1 MPPDPPARIA
11 RGTPAFRRINL
22 ALLAAGFATFALLY
36 AVQPLL
42 PIFAATF
49 RVTAAASSL
58 ALSSTTS
65 VLAVALLFAS
75 SLSEAVGRRPVMLAA
90 LFGASLLTLASAA
103 APGWPAF
110 LLIRTLEGIAFSG
123 LPAVAMAYVAEE
135 VDPRS
140 AGHAMGLYI
149 AGSAFGGMAGR
160 VIAGLISDA
169 ATWRTAIAAIGVI
182 GLACAI
188 LFARLLPPSRNFTPR
203 PLRLHSLLDAFARH
217 LHDPALRRLFMLGF
231 TLMGGFVTAYNYF
244 GFRLLAP
251 PFRLSQAA
259 VGLISTLYLTG
270 IVTSAAAGRLGDR
283 YGRARLL
290 LPATALMLA
299 GALLTLPTALPAI
312 LLGLALLTAA
322 FFAAHSLASAA
333 VARQAKVAPA
343 QASSLYLFAYYM
355 GSSLAGSAGGVA
367 YHHFGWPGV
376 VAVIAA
382 LLLTAC
388 AVAWQVLRSPASTP
402 PPAAPTSPL
411 DVHADPALAPRP
423 RLAAADRRQ
432 PR

>member
-1 MPPDPPARIA
+1 MSHAGIV
-11 RGTPAFRRINL
+11 RGTGAFRRINL

-42 PIFAATF
+42 PVFARGF
-49 RVTAAASSL
+49 HISAAASSL
-58 ALSSTTS
+58 ALSATTG
-65 VLAVALLFAS
+65 VLAVALLFAAA
-75 SLSEAVGRRPVMLAA
+75 LSEAIGRRPVMLAG
-90 LFGASLLTLASAA
+90 LFGASLLTLAAAA
-103 APGWPAF
+103 APGWSS
-110 LLIRTLEGIAFSG
+110 LLAIRALEGVALSG

-135 VDPRS
+135 VDPAS

-160 VIAGLISDA
+160 VIAALISDA
-169 ATWRTAIAAIGVI
+169 ASWRAALAAIGLI
-182 GLACAI
+182 GLICAL

-203 PLRLHSLLDAFARH
+203 PLRLPSLLGAFARH
-217 LHDPALRRLFMLGF
+217 LRDPALRRLFTLGF
-231 TLMGGFVTAYNYF
+231 ALMGGFVTAYNYF

-259 VGLISTLYLTG
+259 VGLISTLYLAG
-270 IVTSAAAGRLGDR
+270 IVSSAAAGRLGDR

-299 GALLTLPTALPAI
+299 GALLTLPAALPAI

-333 VARQAKVAPA
+333 VARQAKSAPA
-343 QASSLYLFAYYM
+343 QASALYLFAYYM
-355 GSSLAGSAGGVA
+355 GSSLAGSAGGIA
-367 YHHFGWPGV
+367 YRRFGWPGV
-376 VAVIAA
+376 VALIAA
-382 LLLTAC
+382 LLLPAC
-388 AVAWQVLRSPASTP
+388 RVAWQVLRRPPSTP
-402 PPAAPTSPL
+402 GAGAPTSGA
-411 DVHADPALAPRP
+411 DVHADPALPPRP
-423 RLAAADRRQ
+423 RLAAADRRE